1 MLESGFR
8 ISDLQNIPV
17 YKTDSPRKNKIA
29 LDNTFILSYSH
40 TVYGINYNRQNYKIP
55 LNSLRD
61 DLKGYIGVESI
72 TAPWTDQLKL
82 WHGNWE
88 STDKNK
94 SYVYEWNERERND
107 INYSPN
113 KFSDLENSYYIVSDV
128 PFPFETEDLNNRD
141 KGETPSS
148 EIGEGIAYCNNS
160 INTPIKAADPY
171 PDSKKLV
178 TKSYIDERLAGKRL
192 VEVGTDF
199 YVRDYD
205 CTYIIRAE
213 ELQKADFDK
222 IIKVHFPESYN
233 KRSIHNKL
241 EFTLLVEGKWDNNS
255 NVWIPAIKEDVN
267 WKVFDFDGKE
277 IEPMWLNVD
286 RPKIIDEYLY
296 SNARYL
302 VFRFETITG
311 DVETVSNTDI
321 PAVSATP
328 IVEETEAGDIVVDY
342 KVVANYDV
350 TILCEN
356 LLYRNTGIERIND
369 KEGTYLDIV
378 SKKNTVIP
386 TTTLTGSRIT
396 VNLETDVRSSD
407 NSVIITK
414 PSAAKKYWDLSVDI
428 ADIQSSDNSV
438 TINRPNEN
446 NSFWDLSVDIPDT
459 TDIQSTDN
467 SVIISKPNENK
478 PFWDLSVDIPDTIDI
493 QSTDNSVTINKPNEN
508 NSFWDLSVDIPAPIP
523 APKSRIKKLPEYI
536 DLLEANGNV
545 YWTDTP
551 NPVISLKNVYG
562 IADEV
567 VTFKI
572 LYYATEESTIIKS
585 AGHVSWAMTENGE
598 SPIFV
603 KDKIYMISFT
613 NFYCHENS
621 PFWDVSSI
629 AKIDYFVPA
638 SKMNWIVEDEA

>member
-17 YKTDSPRKNKIA
+17 HKTDCPRKNKIA

-40 TVYGINYNRQNYKIP
+40 TVYGINYNKQNYKIP
-55 LNSLRD
+55 LNTLRD
-61 DLKGYIGVESI
+61 DLKGYIGIESI
-72 TAPWTDQLKL
+72 NAPWSNQLKL
-82 WHGNWE
+82 WNGAWE

-94 SYVYEWNERERND
+94 SYIYEWNERDRND

-113 KFSDLENSYYIVSDV
+113 KFSDLENSYYIISDA

-141 KGETPSS
+141 RGEIPSS
-148 EIGEGIAYCNNS
+148 EIEEGITYCNNS

-192 VEVGTDF
+192 VEVSTDF

-205 CTYIIRAE
+205 CTYIIRTE
-213 ELQKADFDK
+213 ELQKNTFDK
-222 IIKVHFPESYN
+222 IIKVHLPENYN

-255 NVWIPAIKEDVN
+255 KIWVPVIKEDVN

-277 IEPMWLNVD
+277 IEPMWLNAD
-286 RPKIIDEYLY
+286 RPKINDEYLY

-311 DVETVSNTDI
+311 NLEKVSNSNI

-342 KVVANYDV
+342 NIVANYDV

-356 LLYRNTGIERIND
+356 LLYRNSNTGIERVND
-369 KEGTYLDIV
+369 KGGTYLDIV

-386 TTTLTGSRIT
+386 TTTLSGSRIT
-396 VNLETDVRSSD
+396 VNLETDIHSSD
-407 NSVIITK
+407 NSVNIATPTK
-414 PSAAKKYWDLSVDI
+414 DKKYWDLSVDI
-428 ADIQSSDNSV
+428 RSSNNSVNITKPSKTEKYWDLSVEIPDTDIRSTDNSV
-438 TINRPNEN
+438 TISTPNTN
-446 NSFWDLSVDIPDT
+446 NPFWDLSVDIPDT

-467 SVIISKPNENK
+467 SITISRPSVTN
-478 PFWDLSVDIPDTIDI
+478 PFWDLSVEIP
-493 QSTDNSVTINKPNEN
+493 VP
-508 NSFWDLSVDIPAPIP
+508 PPIP
-523 APKSRIKKLPEYI
+523 KPLIKKLPNEI
-536 DLLEANGNV
+536 DLLTANGNV

-551 NPVISLKNVYG
+551 NPTITFGNANN
-562 IADEV
+562 IEDEV
-567 VTFKI
+567 VTFKL
-572 LYYATEESTIIKS
+572 LYYVTKDSTTINSEHI
-585 AGHVSWAMTENGE
+585 VWAM
-598 SPIFV
+598 SDKDQKPVFI
-603 KDKIYMISFT
+603 KDKLYMITIT
-613 NFYCHENS
+613 NFCSHNNS
-621 PFWDVSSI
+621 PFESSTAI
-629 AKIDYFVPA
+629 GKIDYFLPI
-638 SKMNWIVEDEA
+638 SKIAWSPKN

>member
-17 YKTDSPRKNKIA
+17 HKINCPRKNKIA

-40 TVYGINYNRQNYKIP
+40 TVYGINYNKQNYKIP
-55 LNSLRD
+55 LNTLRD
-61 DLKGYIGVESI
+61 DLKGYIGIESI
-72 TAPWTDQLKL
+72 NAPWSNQLKL
-82 WHGNWE
+82 WNGTWE

-94 SYVYEWNERERND
+94 SYIYEWNERDRND

-113 KFSDLENSYYIVSDV
+113 KFSDLENSYYIVSDA

-141 KGETPSS
+141 RGEIPSS

-160 INTPIKAADPY
+160 INTPIKAADPH

-192 VEVGTDF
+192 VEVSTDF

-213 ELQKADFDK
+213 ELQKNNFDK
-222 IIKVHFPESYN
+222 IIKVHLPENYN

-255 NVWIPAIKEDVN
+255 KIWIPAIKEDVN

-277 IEPMWLNVD
+277 IEPMWLNAD
-286 RPKIIDEYLY
+286 QPKINDEYLY

-311 DVETVSNTDI
+311 NLETVSSSDI
-321 PAVSATP
+321 PAVSVTP

-342 KVVANYDV
+342 NVVANYDV

-356 LLYRNTGIERIND
+356 LLYRNNNTGIERVND
-369 KEGTYLDIV
+369 KGGTYLDIV
-378 SKKNTVIP
+378 SKKNTIVP
-386 TTTLTGSRIT
+386 TTTLSGSRIT
-396 VNLETDVRSSD
+396 VNLETDIRSSD

-414 PSAAKKYWDLSVDI
+414 PSASKKYWDLSV
-428 ADIQSSDNSV
+428 
-438 TINRPNEN
+438 E
-446 NSFWDLSVDIPDT
+446 IPDT

-467 SVIISKPNENK
+467 SVTVTRPSETN
-478 PFWDLSVDIPDTIDI
+478 PFWNLSVDIPEQT
-493 QSTDNSVTINKPNEN
+493 
-508 NSFWDLSVDIPAPIP
+508 P
-523 APKSRIKKLPEYI
+523 APKSLIKKLPAQI
-536 DLLEANGNV
+536 DLKEANGNV

-551 NPVISLKNVYG
+551 NPTISIKNAYS
-562 IADEV
+562 IADEI
-567 VTFKI
+567 VTFKV

-585 AGHVSWAMTENGE
+585 AEHVSWAMTEHGE

-603 KDKIYMISFT
+603 KDRIYMISFT

-621 PFWDVSSI
+621 PFWDISTI
-629 AKIDYFVPA
+629 AKIDYFVPG
-638 SKMNWIVEDEA
+638 SKMNWMNNEEN

>member
-17 YKTDSPRKNKIA
+17 HKINCPRKNKIA

-40 TVYGINYNRQNYKIP
+40 TVYGINYNKQNYKIP
-55 LNSLRD
+55 LNTLRD
-61 DLKGYIGVESI
+61 DLKGYIGIESI
-72 TAPWTDQLKL
+72 NAPWSNQLKL
-82 WHGNWE
+82 WNGTWE

-94 SYVYEWNERERND
+94 SYIYEWNERDRND

-113 KFSDLENSYYIVSDV
+113 KFSDLENSYYIVSDA

-141 KGETPSS
+141 RGEIPSS

-160 INTPIKAADPY
+160 INTPIKAADPH

-192 VEVGTDF
+192 VEVSTDF

-213 ELQKADFDK
+213 ELQKNNFDK
-222 IIKVHFPESYN
+222 IIKVHLPENYN

-255 NVWIPAIKEDVN
+255 KIWIPAIKEDVN
-267 WKVFDFDGKE
+267 WKVFDFDEKE
-277 IEPMWLNVD
+277 IEPMWLNAD
-286 RPKIIDEYLY
+286 QPKINDEYLY

-311 DVETVSNTDI
+311 NLETISSSDI
-321 PAVSATP
+321 PAVSVTP

-342 KVVANYDV
+342 NVVANYDV

-356 LLYRNTGIERIND
+356 LLYRNNNTGIERVND
-369 KEGTYLDIV
+369 KGGTYLDIV
-378 SKKNTVIP
+378 SKKNTIVP
-386 TTTLTGSRIT
+386 TTTLSGSRIT
-396 VNLETDVRSSD
+396 VNLETDIRSSD

-414 PSAAKKYWDLSVDI
+414 PSASKKYWDLSV
-428 ADIQSSDNSV
+428 
-438 TINRPNEN
+438 E
-446 NSFWDLSVDIPDT
+446 IPDT

-467 SVIISKPNENK
+467 SVTVTRPSETN
-478 PFWDLSVDIPDTIDI
+478 PFWNLSVDIPEQT
-493 QSTDNSVTINKPNEN
+493 
-508 NSFWDLSVDIPAPIP
+508 P
-523 APKSRIKKLPEYI
+523 APKSLIKKLPAQI
-536 DLLEANGNV
+536 DLKEANGNV

-551 NPVISLKNVYG
+551 NPTISIKNAYS
-562 IADEV
+562 IADEI
-567 VTFKI
+567 VTFKV

-585 AGHVSWAMTENGE
+585 AEHVSWAMTEHGE

-603 KDKIYMISFT
+603 KDRIYMISFT

-621 PFWDVSSI
+621 PFWDISTI
-629 AKIDYFVPA
+629 AKIDYFVPG
-638 SKMNWIVEDEA
+638 SKMNWMNNEEN

>member
-17 YKTDSPRKNKIA
+17 HKTDCPRKNKIA

-40 TVYGINYNRQNYKIP
+40 TVYGINYNKQNYKIP

-82 WHGNWE
+82 WHGTWE

-192 VEVGTDF
+192 VEVSTDF

-286 RPKIIDEYLY
+286 RPEVNDEYLY

-311 DVETVSNTDI
+311 NVETVSNSDI
-321 PAVSATP
+321 SAVSATP
-328 IVEETEAGDIVVDY
+328 IVEETEAGDIIVDY
-342 KVVANYDV
+342 EVVANYDV

-356 LLYRNTGIERIND
+356 LLYRNTGIEKVND

-386 TTTLTGSRIT
+386 STTLTGSRIT

-407 NSVIITK
+407 NSVIVTK
-414 PSAAKKYWDLSVDI
+414 PSASKKYWDLSVDI
-428 ADIQSSDNSV
+428 TDIQSTDNSV
-438 TINRPNEN
+438 TINRPNE
-446 NSFWDLSVDIPDT
+446 SSPFWDLSVDIPDT

-467 SVIISKPNENK
+467 SVTVIRPDANN
-478 PFWDLSVDIPDTIDI
+478 PFW
-493 QSTDNSVTINKPNEN
+493 N
-508 NSFWDLSVDIPAPIP
+508 LSVDIPAPSP
-523 APKSRIKKLPEYI
+523 APKSLIKKLPDQI
-536 DLLEANGNV
+536 DLKEANGNV
-545 YWTDTP
+545 YWTNTP
-551 NPVISLKNVYG
+551 NPTINVRNAYS

-567 VTFKI
+567 VTFKV
-572 LYYATEESTIIKS
+572 LYYATEESTTIKS
-585 AGHVSWAMTENGE
+585 AEHVSWAMTEHGE
-598 SPIFV
+598 SPVFI
-603 KDKIYMISFT
+603 KDRIYMISFT

-621 PFWDVSSI
+621 PFWDISAI

-638 SKMNWIVEDEA
+638 SKMNWITEEAQ

>member
-17 YKTDSPRKNKIA
+17 HKINCPRKNKIA

-40 TVYGINYNRQNYKIP
+40 TVYGINYNKQNYKIP
-55 LNSLRD
+55 LNTLRD
-61 DLKGYIGVESI
+61 DLKGYIGIESI
-72 TAPWTDQLKL
+72 NAPWSNQLKL
-82 WHGNWE
+82 WNGTWE

-94 SYVYEWNERERND
+94 SYIYEWNERDRND

-113 KFSDLENSYYIVSDV
+113 KFSDLENSYYIVSDA

-141 KGETPSS
+141 RGEIPSS

-160 INTPIKAADPY
+160 INTPIKAADPH

-192 VEVGTDF
+192 VEVSTDF

-213 ELQKADFDK
+213 ELQKNNFDK
-222 IIKVHFPESYN
+222 IIKVHLPENYN

-255 NVWIPAIKEDVN
+255 KIWIPAIKEDVN
-267 WKVFDFDGKE
+267 WKVFDFDEKE
-277 IEPMWLNVD
+277 IEPMWLNAD
-286 RPKIIDEYLY
+286 QPKINDEYLY

-311 DVETVSNTDI
+311 NLETVSSSDI
-321 PAVSATP
+321 PAVSVTP

-342 KVVANYDV
+342 NVVANYDV

-356 LLYRNTGIERIND
+356 LLYRNNNTGIERVND
-369 KEGTYLDIV
+369 KGGTYLDIV
-378 SKKNTVIP
+378 SKKNTIVP
-386 TTTLTGSRIT
+386 TTTLSGSRIT
-396 VNLETDVRSSD
+396 VNLETDIRSSD

-414 PSAAKKYWDLSVDI
+414 PSASKKYWDLSV
-428 ADIQSSDNSV
+428 
-438 TINRPNEN
+438 E
-446 NSFWDLSVDIPDT
+446 IPDT

-467 SVIISKPNENK
+467 SVTVTRPSETN
-478 PFWDLSVDIPDTIDI
+478 PFWNLSVDIPEQT
-493 QSTDNSVTINKPNEN
+493 
-508 NSFWDLSVDIPAPIP
+508 P
-523 APKSRIKKLPEYI
+523 APKSLIKKLPTQI
-536 DLLEANGNV
+536 DLKEANGNV

-551 NPVISLKNVYG
+551 NPTISIKNAYS
-562 IADEV
+562 IADEI
-567 VTFKI
+567 VTFKV

-585 AGHVSWAMTENGE
+585 AEHVSWAMTEHGE

-603 KDKIYMISFT
+603 KDRIYMISFT

-621 PFWDVSSI
+621 PFWDISTI
-629 AKIDYFVPA
+629 AKIDYFVPG
-638 SKMNWIVEDEA
+638 SKMNWMNNEEN